1 MFVTVRHIESI
12 VVELALQLVPPA
24 VALGKFHNMA
34 KSFLKTPFI
43 QKRILILMLL
53 GFTRYYFNF
62 DAKYCYV
69 SWKSKGNEN
78 LKCSCR
84 ENFNPF

>member
-43 QKRILILMLL
+43 QKENS
-53 GFTRYYFNF
+53 NF
-62 DAKYCYV
+62 DAPPFSQDTLIITNYCKKDV
-69 SWKSKGNEN
+69 S
-78 LKCSCR
+78 
-84 ENFNPF
+84 

>member
-34 KSFLKTPFI
+34 KSLLKTPFI
-43 QKRILILMLL
+43 QERTLILMHLRFHKIL
-53 GFTRYYFNF
+53 HQF
-62 DAKYCYV
+62 
-69 SWKSKGNEN
+69 
-78 LKCSCR
+78 
-84 ENFNPF
+84 

>member
-43 QKRILILMLL
+43 QERILILMLL
-53 GFTRYYFNF
+53 RFHKILPTSILRITVIERMFLEYLR
-62 DAKYCYV
+62 KM
-69 SWKSKGNEN
+69 KI
-78 LKCSCR
+78 
-84 ENFNPF
+84 

>member
-24 VALGKFHNMA
+24 VALGKFHDMA

-43 QKRILILMLL
+43 LILMLL
-53 GFTRYYFNF
+53 RFHKILHPAISINT
-62 DAKYCYV
+62 
-69 SWKSKGNEN
+69 
-78 LKCSCR
+78 
-84 ENFNPF
+84 

>member
-43 QKRILILMLL
+43 QERILILMLL
-53 GFTRYYFNF
+53 SFHKTLILTIVERMYLEYLR
-62 DAKYCYV
+62 KM
-69 SWKSKGNEN
+69 KI
-78 LKCSCR
+78 
-84 ENFNPF
+84 

>member
-43 QKRILILMLL
+43 QERILILMLL
-53 GFTRYYFNF
+53 SF
-62 DAKYCYV
+62 
-69 SWKSKGNEN
+69 
-78 LKCSCR
+78 LKTLILTIVER
-84 ENFNPF
+84 MYLEYLRKMKI

>member
-24 VALGKFHNMA
+24 VALGKFHNMV

-43 QKRILILMLL
+43 KEGTLIFMLL
-53 GFTRYYFNF
+53 RFHKILYINF
-62 DAKYCYV
+62 DTNQLIIVV
-69 SWKSKGNEN
+69 S
-78 LKCSCR
+78 
-84 ENFNPF
+84 

>member
-43 QKRILILMLL
+43 QEGILILMLL
-53 GFTRYYFNF
+53 RFHNILHQF
-62 DAKYCYV
+62 
-69 SWKSKGNEN
+69 
-78 LKCSCR
+78 
-84 ENFNPF
+84 

>member
-53 GFTRYYFNF
+53 PISLNS
-62 DAKYCYV
+62 DVKLV
-69 SWKSKGNEN
+69 S
-78 LKCSCR
+78 LMLQQ
-84 ENFNPF
+84 F